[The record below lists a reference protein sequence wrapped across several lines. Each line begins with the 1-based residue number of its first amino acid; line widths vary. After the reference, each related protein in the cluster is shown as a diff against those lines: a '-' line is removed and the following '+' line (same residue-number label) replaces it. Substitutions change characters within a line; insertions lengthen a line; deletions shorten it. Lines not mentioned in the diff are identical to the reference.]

1 MRKLNLKRTIKE
13 LGYNVERVIRG
24 YNYRSIFATDKAGQL
39 WYFHIEDL
47 RDNRPM
53 IYRRT
58 AESITDYRGG
68 QNRFDVE
75 EKAEQLG
82 LIIYEPRTAGD
93 YNKM

>member
-1 MRKLNLKRTIKE
+1 MKTLNLKKTIQA

-24 YNYRSIFATDKAGQL
+24 YNFRTIYATDKGGQL
-39 WYFHIEDL
+39 WAFHIEDL
-47 RDNRPM
+47 RDPDPM

-75 EKAEQLG
+75 EQAEAIG
-82 LIIYEPRTAGD
+82 IKIYEPRTACD

>member
-1 MRKLNLKRTIKE
+1 MRKLNLKKTIE
-13 LGYNVERVIRG
+13 ALGYNVERVIKG
-24 YNYRSIFATDKAGQL
+24 YNYRSIFATDKAGQM

-47 RDNRPM
+47 RDIEPI

-75 EKAEQLG
+75 EQAEAIG
-82 LIIYEPRTAGD
+82 IEIVEPRRACD